1 MAGFKE
7 KEQNRMP
14 ILHPPTRFSSK
25 LARYPVLGCALIAGR
40 VFGYLR
46 KPSILSQ
53 MSDGMRITNSRIF
66 RQHGEGQQTPGSG
79 KSANLKSPAGDGEEG
94 LISRFEALGDF
105 Y

>member
-1 MAGFKE
+1 
-7 KEQNRMP
+7 
-14 ILHPPTRFSSK
+14 
-25 LARYPVLGCALIAGR
+25 
-40 VFGYLR
+40 
-46 KPSILSQ
+46 
-53 MSDGMRITNSRIF
+53 MRITNSRIF